1 MRMRSTFFRKKC
13 GTKRG
18 DISQGN
24 LKIRLEGTGEK
35 GYTVL
40 CTGAFVR
47 GGFVEW
53 SVHGMDGEKKKKGT
67 PVTIALVAVNVA
79 IFVIVD
85 LFLFRRQDEIAY
97 YMALNP
103 RLVFKEKEYWRIV
116 TSMFYHFGTKHLV
129 CNMLMLFFVGR
140 LLEPV
145 FGSLRLFVL
154 YFVSGLVASGASLL
168 YNGIIIRDRS
178 PFVFSAGAS
187 GAIYGLVGAFAVF
200 FFIHRARFS
209 VDERRRAVLALVL
222 VLFGSIFDTGVG
234 HAAHFGGFFAG
245 IVIGMVYCLQR
256 KRQQQNKEKQI
267 HKQ

>member
-1 MRMRSTFFRKKC
+1 M
-13 GTKRG
+13 
-18 DISQGN
+18 
-24 LKIRLEGTGEK
+24 
-35 GYTVL
+35 
-40 CTGAFVR
+40 R
-47 GGFVEW
+47 GGSVEW
-53 SVHGMDGEKKKKGT
+53 SVHDMDDENKRKYP
-67 PVTIALVAVNVA
+67 PVTIALVVVNVL
-79 IFVIVD
+79 IFVIAD
-85 LFLFRRQDEIAY
+85 LFFFERQDEIAY
-97 YMALNP
+97 FMALNP
-103 RLVFKEKEYWRIV
+103 FLVLKKGEYWRMV
-116 TSMFYHFGTKHLV
+116 TSMFYHFGTEHLV

-140 LLEPV
+140 ILESL

-154 YFVSGLVASGASLL
+154 YFASGLVASGASLL
-168 YNGIIIRDRS
+168 YNGIIIRERGV
-178 PFVFSAGAS
+178 FVFSAGAS
-187 GAIYGLVGAFAVF
+187 GAIYGLVGTFAVF